1 MGNLRWVPLLA
12 AMTLLATA
20 CLQEGGGEGAEGGE
34 GGEGAGGGTVT
45 VLGAFTAD
53 EQELFEESIAPFEE
67 ESGITVEYEGSAD
80 FNTLITTRV
89 AGGDAPDVA
98 IFPQPGLLLDI
109 ADQTEAPP
117 ISEYLDIAT
126 LEESL
131 IPGFLDATTSEGEAY
146 GVPMRMAVKSVLW
159 YPVPQFEEAGYTL
172 PETQADLDDLVAQIT
187 SDGGTPWCLGIESAD
202 ATGWVGTDWIEESML
217 RLHGPEVY
225 DQWVTNELPFDS
237 PEVRAAFEEFGEVWE
252 PEGSVLGGAQGVLS
266 IPFGE
271 AANPMFDDEPGC
283 WLHRQGNFI
292 TGFFPDEVQEDLD
305 ANVGA
310 AYYPPNEDGFD
321 GNPVLAGGDLA
332 LLINQGDAAVQFM
345 EFLSTAEFGGPWAE
359 AGGWLSPHRG
369 FDDSLFPNDVTR
381 SLYQIGADADVLR
394 FDGSDLMPGAVGTG
408 SFWTAIVDLI
418 SGERDLDAVLT
429 TVQES
434 WPATG
439 EGSAEETSEEA
450 SEEATP

>member
-1 MGNLRWVPLLA
+1 MGNHRWLPLLA

-20 CLQEGGGEGAEGGE
+20 CLEEGGGDEAAGGDGE
-34 GGEGAGGGTVT
+34 GGGGGGSVT
-45 VLGAFTAD
+45 VLANFTAD
-53 EQELFEESIAPFEE
+53 EQDLFLESLAPFEE

-89 AGGDAPDVA
+89 AGGDSPDIA

-109 ADQTEAPP
+109 AEQTEAPP
-117 ISEYLDIAT
+117 ISAYLDAAA

-131 IPGFLDATTSEGEAY
+131 IPGFLDASTSEGEAY

-159 YPVPQFEEAGYTL
+159 YPVPQFEEAGYEL
-172 PETQADLDDLVAQIT
+172 PETQADLDALVEQIR

-237 PEVRAAFEEFGEVWE
+237 PEVEAAFEEFAEVWE
-252 PEGSVLGGAQGVLS
+252 PEGNVEGGSQGILS

-271 AANPMFDDEPGC
+271 AANSMFDDEPGC

-292 TGFFPDEVQEDLD
+292 TGFFPEEVQEDLD

-310 AYYPPNEDGFD
+310 AYYPPDEEGYD

-332 LLINQGDAAVQFM
+332 LLINETDAATQLM
-345 EFLSTAEFGGPWAE
+345 EFMSTAEYGGPWAE
-359 AGGWLSPHRG
+359 AGGWLSPHIG

-381 SLYQIGADADVLR
+381 ALYQIGAEADVLR

-418 SGERDLDAVLT
+418 SGESDQAGALT
-429 TVQES
+429 AVQES

-439 EGSAEETSEEA
+439 EGGDAEASEEA
-450 SEEATP
+450 SEE